1 MPTLRWEGDSRFTD
15 NRRDFVARPNT
26 EHDLSDEQA
35 DVYQSHALFGDQ
47 WVAVEGEGETDA
59 EAQDEREPAE
69 SDSGGQ
75 SSDES
80 DMESETGSEDD
91 FTMLDGVG
99 DATAEHLCE
108 AGYETVD
115 DLRNASVDDLTS
127 VESIT
132 ESKAES
138 IADQVQNEA

>member
-15 NRRDFVARPNT
+15 QQRDFVARPNT

-35 DVYQSHALFGDQ
+35 EEYGSHALFGDD
-47 WVAVEGEGETDA
+47 WVAVEAATKS
-59 EAQDEREPAE
+59 EADE

-75 SSDES
+75 STDES
-80 DMESETGSEDD
+80 DASEETGGDG
-91 FTMLDGVG
+91 FTTLDGVG
-99 DATAEHLCE
+99 DATAEHLRD
-108 AGYETVD
+108 AGYETFN
-115 DLRNASVDDLTS
+115 DLRNASVDDLAS

-132 ESKAES
+132 DGKAES